1 MLDAWLF
8 IARDSISAADRPN
21 DDLLAAFK
29 LLAEFPQAGRERP
42 ELGVGI
48 RSRPVQSYVIFYRE
62 TPTQLQIVRVVHG
75 ARDITTEMFDD

>member
-8 IARDSISAADRPN
+8 IARDSTGAADRLN
-21 DDLLAAFK
+21 DELLEVFT

-42 ELGVGI
+42 ELGSGM
-48 RSRPVQSYVIFYRE
+48 RSRPVQSYVVFYRE

-75 ARDITTEMFDD
+75 ARDVTIEFFDD